1 MTTKRNHKQPV
12 RGRPSKYRPCFD
24 EMAKNL
30 AEHGMIGK
38 EIAHLFGISLRTLAD
53 WKTRHKSFAD
63 AIKKGNAIA
72 DGRVAMALYRRAV
85 GYSHEGDIHVSVY
98 QGQVSQTPLTKHYP
112 PDTKACIFWL
122 KNRQPKLWRDKPAIG
137 VTAKGQTHQK
147 AIVTITWG
155 NADKGPDI

>member
-1 MTTKRNHKQPV
+1 MTKKKINRKPV

-85 GYSHEGDIHVSVY
+85 GYSHEGDIHVSVH

-122 KNRQPKLWRDKPAIG
+122 KHRQPKLWRDKPEVETTSKVEIP
-137 VTAKGQTHQK
+137 QK
-147 AIVTITWG
+147 ATVNITWG
-155 NADKGPDI
+155 QSYPELET